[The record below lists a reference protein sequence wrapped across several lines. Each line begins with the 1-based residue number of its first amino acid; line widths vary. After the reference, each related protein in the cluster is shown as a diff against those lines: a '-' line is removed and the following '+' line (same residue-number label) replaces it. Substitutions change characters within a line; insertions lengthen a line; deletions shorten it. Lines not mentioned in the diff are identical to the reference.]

1 MDRQDYVIEVSHVSK
16 SFKDNKVLKDVSL
29 LCESGKIYGLV
40 GHNGSG
46 KTVLFKSI
54 CGFLSCDEGTITV
67 NGKVMGKDK
76 DMLTDAGIIIE
87 DPGFLRTWSGY
98 HNLEFLYTLRNKKN
112 KDYLCSVLRK
122 VGLDP
127 ALKRPVGKYSLGMRQ
142 RLALAQAIME
152 DPGILI
158 LDEPTAGLDPA
169 ERIRFRNLISE
180 LSENRIVILSTH
192 IVSDVEYIAKDIWL
206 MKDGKILQQ
215 GNLDEIVSS
224 MPQKVWAC
232 QTSHEKAAKLMKQ
245 YKVSNMKSENG
256 TVELRII
263 SARQPLEHARLVR
276 PNLEDV
282 FLYYF
287 GEKDGDME

>member
-127 ALKRPVGKYSLGMRQ
+127 ANPEDRNRTTEVGYTALEVYLNSLVG
-142 RLALAQAIME
+142 E
-152 DPGILI
+152 S
-158 LDEPTAGLDPA
+158 
-169 ERIRFRNLISE
+169 ISY
-180 LSENRIVILSTH
+180 NF
-192 IVSDVEYIAKDIWL
+192 K
-206 MKDGKILQQ
+206 K
-215 GNLDEIVSS
+215 
-224 MPQKVWAC
+224 
-232 QTSHEKAAKLMKQ
+232 
-245 YKVSNMKSENG
+245 
-256 TVELRII
+256 
-263 SARQPLEHARLVR
+263 
-276 PNLEDV
+276 
-282 FLYYF
+282 
-287 GEKDGDME
+287 

>member
-158 LDEPTAGLDPA
+158 LDEPTAGLDPK
-169 ERIRFRNLISE
+169 ERVRFRNLISS
-180 LSENRIVILSTH
+180 LAENRIVILSTH
-192 IVSDVEYIAKDIWL
+192 IVSDVEYIANEIL
-206 MKDGKILQQ
+206 IMKNGELIQHGSPEEILKPIEKCVWECDVSRKEAEELELNYVTA
-215 GNLDEIVSS
+215 NL
-224 MPQKVWAC
+224 K
-232 QTSHEKAAKLMKQ
+232 H
-245 YKVSNMKSENG
+245 NNG
-256 TVELRII
+256 AERLRII
-263 SARQPLEHARLVR
+263 SQEAPCRTAWNVDPT
-276 PNLEDV
+276 LEDLY
-282 FLYYF
+282 LYYF
-287 GEKDGDME
+287 TEVSEHE

>member
-158 LDEPTAGLDPA
+158 LDEPTAGLDPK
-169 ERIRFRNLISE
+169 ERIRIRNLISD
-180 LSENRIVILSTH
+180 LSEDRIVLIATH
-192 IVSDVEYIAKDIWL
+192 VVSDIEFISKEILL
-206 MKDGKILQQ
+206 MKNGRLVDQDSPENLQKRIYGHVYELCISQDELAEVKKEYEISNLFRRDG
-215 GNLDEIVSS
+215 EIIVRVIADKC
-224 MPQKVWAC
+224 PVKYDAV
-232 QTSHEKAAKLMKQ
+232 
-245 YKVSNMKSENG
+245 KVSP
-256 TVELRII
+256 T
-263 SARQPLEHARLVR
+263 
-276 PNLEDV
+276 LEDV
-282 FLYYF
+282 YLYEF
-287 GEKDGDME
+287 EGVKRR

>member
-158 LDEPTAGLDPA
+158 LDEPITGLDPSTTQDFY
-169 ERIRFRNLISE
+169 RVIRHLNRE
-180 LSENRIVILSTH
+180 ENVAVLMVSHDIQNIV
-192 IVSDVEYIAKDIWL
+192 VQAN
-206 MKDGKILQQ
+206 KILH
-215 GNLDEIVSS
+215 L
-224 MPQKVWAC
+224 K
-232 QTSHEKAAKLMKQ
+232 QTVQFYGPVEE
-245 YKVSNMKSENG
+245 YKKTAFGKE
-256 TVELRII
+256 
-263 SARQPLEHARLVR
+263 
-276 PNLEDV
+276 
-282 FLYYF
+282 FL
-287 GEKDGDME
+287 GGADGWNC